1 MRRLTLGIEA
11 LAEQAELVGETIARA
26 AEAAIGADGARALA
40 RAGEEVFADVA
51 ERVPGAE
58 VRFALECMAYRAVL
72 EIDFDDAG
80 FNPAAF
86 NLAHGLDLQRGLEDA
101 LDALPGLPL
110 LIASRSVDRFD
121 LSLAPGAPVRIRLEK
136 DRRYAPLPPL
146 APPPAVQEGPRTVR
160 RGDAA
165 ELRHLAM
172 LLAAVLPEA
181 RLPALL
187 RHGDR
192 LADIVTAGAADGV
205 VAVTADGRLAGGLLW
220 QPGDGKIA
228 ELHGPF
234 ILAGHARE
242 EIATA
247 LLEACLGDFARS
259 RTTTGLFLL
268 AEGDVPDGW
277 FEPLGTLAGSR
288 DRQALFRSLDEDT
301 GAVVW
306 ADPGIAAFLHESH
319 ARLALAREIRHVGAS
334 SSGASV
340 LAVAFDRAAGT
351 ATLRPVLAGA
361 DAVANVAAHVALLA
375 EEGVAV
381 LTAELDLG
389 RALDAA
395 FIPGLLAAGFEP
407 RFIVPAA
414 RRGDVLVMQRAAGAG
429 LPR

>member
-11 LAEQAELVGETIARA
+11 LAEQAELVGGTIARA

-40 RAGEEVFADVA
+40 RAGEEVFADAA

-58 VRFALECMAYRAVL
+58 VRFTLDCLAYRAVL
-72 EIDFDDAG
+72 EIAFDDAG
-80 FNPAAF
+80 FDPAAF
-86 NLAHGLDLQRGLEDA
+86 NLAHGRGLDDA
-101 LDALPGLPL
+101 LDNLPGLPL
-110 LIASRSVDRFD
+110 LIASRSVDSFD
-121 LSLAPGAPVRIRLEK
+121 LSLAPGEPVRIRLEK
-136 DRRYAPLPPL
+136 DRRYAPLPPI
-146 APPPAVQEGPRTVR
+146 APPPPVQGSPRSVR

-192 LADIVTAGAADGV
+192 LADIVAAGAADGV
-205 VAVTADGRLAGGLLW
+205 IALAPDGRLAGGLLW

-228 ELHGPF
+228 ELQGPF
-234 ILAGHARE
+234 ILAADARE
-242 EIATA
+242 ETATA
-247 LLEACLGDFARS
+247 LLEACLGEFARS

-268 AEGDVPDGW
+268 AEGEVPDGW
-277 FEPLGTLAGSR
+277 FESLGTLAGSR

-306 ADPGIAAFLHESH
+306 ADPGVAAFLHGTH
-319 ARLALAREIRHVGAS
+319 ARLALAREIRHVGAPPG
-334 SSGASV
+334 GASV
-340 LAVAFDRAAGT
+340 LAVAVDRAAGT

-361 DAVANVAAHVALLA
+361 DAAANVAAHVALMA

-414 RRGDVLVMQRAAGAG
+414 RRGDVLVMQRAAGAAG
-429 LPR
+429 PR